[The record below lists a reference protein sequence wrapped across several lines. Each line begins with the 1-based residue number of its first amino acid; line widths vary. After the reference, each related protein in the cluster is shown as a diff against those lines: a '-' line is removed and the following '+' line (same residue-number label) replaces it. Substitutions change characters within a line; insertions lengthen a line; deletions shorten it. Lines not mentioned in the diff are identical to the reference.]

1 MRNFLVLAACVLISG
16 IVLAQPVSP
25 VLYSCTSN
33 DDQLRTI
40 DPTTGGTTGSIS
52 ISVVGGTVDGC
63 TGLATDPQTQVL
75 YAIIKFTDI
84 NDSSSRVLATVNP
97 ATGAATVVGNFNTG
111 FAGIAFSCTGLYGVT
126 GDGGSPSETLFTVS
140 TADAS
145 VTQMLALGQ
154 GNDGE
159 TIGFN
164 PVDGLMYHA
173 SGHTDAC
180 AGSDSGVCYESID
193 LNTLTV
199 TDIDISGGSLID
211 EEAQALTWWAEQG
224 VFLWKQDHSSDA
236 PLFRVTTGGAETLI
250 GDMDHQAKGLAFVP
264 VNFPASCGL
273 ATPVPANNK
282 WALAALLGL
291 ILLLTT
297 GYLRKQKA
305 RAA

>member
-1 MRNFLVLAACVLISG
+1 MRNLAIVIASLLFSG
-16 IVLAQPVSP
+16 FVLAQSASP
-25 VLYSCTSN
+25 ILYSCSSR

-40 DPTTGGTTGSIS
+40 DPTTGGTTSSIT
-52 ISVVGGTVDGC
+52 ITIAGGTVDSC
-63 TGLATDPQTQVL
+63 TGLATDPQTQAL
-75 YAIIKFTDI
+75 YAIIKFTVTDGGF
-84 NDSSSRVLATVNP
+84 DRGLAIIDP

-111 FAGIAFSCTGLYGVT
+111 FAGIAFSCTDLYGIT

-145 VTQMLALGQ
+145 VTQVLTLGQ
-154 GNDGE
+154 GDDGE

-164 PVDGLMYHA
+164 PVDGLLYHA

-264 VNFPASCGL
+264 VASCGL
-273 ATPVPANNK
+273 AVPVPVNNK

-291 ILLLTT
+291 ILLLTM